1 MQNKVISIPFY
12 VQFVIK
18 LYVFLFF
25 FFPFL
30 SAQYVQTLK
39 GEIHEHSYAANINKI
54 IDNGTNHC
62 VYNAL
67 KIYKI

>member
-18 LYVFLFF
+18 LYVVFFSSLFLI
-25 FFPFL
+25 
-30 SAQYVQTLK
+30 AQYVQTLK

-62 VYNAL
+62 V
-67 KIYKI
+67 